1 MSERIILTGSI
12 SERIVQALTYAGWYP
27 ERKVDIKT
35 IENYYRQFGLTLNDK
50 ANLFLAEYYGIKSK
64 WYIEVSIL
72 DHGAD
77 FEFDLF
83 PYSKAYGIDVVDFMF
98 DDAEYKLESHE
109 YTNVL
114 QFAPEGSNPILVG
127 EIGYYYPARVW
138 IDTNGKI
145 YATHEYNENVL
156 VFESV
161 IELIEHE
168 LTGHDFSSVAMK

>member
-12 SERIVQALTYAGWYP
+12 SERITKALKYAGWYP

-35 IENYYRQFGLTLNDK
+35 IEYYYRQFALPLNDK
-50 ANLFLAEYYGIKSK
+50 AKLFLAEYYGIKSK
-64 WYIEVSIL
+64 WYIEVT
-72 DHGAD
+72 DFNHGSD
-77 FEFDLF
+77 FEFELF
-83 PYSKAYGIDVVDFMF
+83 PYPKEYGIDVVDFMF

-114 QFAPEGSNPILVG
+114 EAAPEESNPVLVG

-138 IDTNGKI
+138 IDTNGKV